1 MVVLCSKLSQLLRNN
16 YCSVKNWNS
25 TVTNVQVWVVVE
37 HYNFMSIAFLCVRVV
52 VLVILSIK

>member
-37 HYNFMSIAFLCVRVV
+37 HYNFMSIAFLLPFLV